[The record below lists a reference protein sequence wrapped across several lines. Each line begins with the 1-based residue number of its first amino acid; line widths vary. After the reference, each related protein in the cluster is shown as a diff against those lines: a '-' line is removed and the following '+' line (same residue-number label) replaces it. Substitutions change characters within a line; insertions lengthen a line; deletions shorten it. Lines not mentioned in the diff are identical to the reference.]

1 MSSWIFSL
9 SVWGVNGL
17 TMYPLTPASIAW
29 TISSFW
35 AMPVIMSTGSLPW
48 VGLDRIARTRSG
60 PLMVGIAQ
68 SVMTR
73 SMASLASLASA
84 DSPSRASTMASNPIV
99 ARWLLMIRRIVAESS
114 MTRIFTGFAP
124 ARKGARVEPEAQT
137 WPSVP
142 QATRIVELA
151 TALWSRQT
159 GGLISFWPASVPQ
172 GDLKCQPDYFRVGGS
187 GAARRRPLANAQEAP
202 QVADPLDR
210 PTTSV
215 RGDYNPFDVHL
226 PHDLTDLRGV
236 AVDER
241 AVRLQP

>member
-1 MSSWIFSL
+1 
-9 SVWGVNGL
+9 
-17 TMYPLTPASIAW
+17 MYPLTPASIAW

-187 GAARRRPLANAQEAP
+187 GAAPP
-202 QVADPLDR
+202 
-210 PTTSV
+210 PTDHLWRLKTQASIA
-215 RGDYNPFDVHL
+215 RAKPALELPKPHGASDV
-226 PHDLTDLRGV
+226 G
-236 AVDER
+236 
-241 AVRLQP
+241 